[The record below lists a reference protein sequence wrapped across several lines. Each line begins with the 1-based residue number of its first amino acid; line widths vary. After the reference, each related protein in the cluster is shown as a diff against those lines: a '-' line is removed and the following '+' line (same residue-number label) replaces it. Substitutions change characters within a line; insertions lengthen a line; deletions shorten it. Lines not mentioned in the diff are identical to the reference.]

1 MRTIAIMSAAT
12 FLIVVAA
19 IVTRTRF
26 NAHAIEH
33 DGPRRLSRHAV
44 PPDDYA
50 SLNSKAGR
58 QLPEALARVVLPDDR
73 PAVLIFL
80 RADCECSNDFARLFN
95 ALEPHLH
102 QAAYCLAVIE
112 GTDQQ
117 ARAFVDK
124 NGFTAPFLAQHNS
137 NLAAA
142 WGIGKAGAVA
152 LVRPNRE
159 TEVIWPGISRQVFR
173 DLTNRLGNQN
183 LVPEEILNTLPG
195 ASTAGCP
202 LYPISVSLSQGVDR

>member
-26 NAHAIEH
+26 NAHAIKH
-33 DGPRRLSRHAV
+33 DAPRRLSLHAV
-44 PPDDYA
+44 PPADYTR
-50 SLNSKAGR
+50 LNSKFSR
-58 QLPEALARVVLPDDR
+58 QVPENLKTTLLPDDR

-80 RADCECSNDFARLFN
+80 KADCKCSNNFARLFN
-95 ALEPHLH
+95 ALEPHLR

-117 ARAFVDK
+117 ARAFVAK

-159 TEVIWPGISRQVFR
+159 TEVIWPGMSRQVFR

-183 LVPEEILNTLPG
+183 MVPEEILNTLPG

-202 LYPISVSLSQGVDR
+202 LYPISVSNSQGVD

>member
-1 MRTIAIMSAAT
+1 MSAAT

-50 SLNSKAGR
+50 SLNSKEGR

-95 ALEPHLH
+95 ALEQHLR
-102 QAAYCLAVIE
+102 QDAFCLAVIE

-117 ARAFVDK
+117 SRDFVAN
-124 NGFTAPFLAQHNS
+124 NGFTAPFMAQEQS
-137 NLAAA
+137 DLAAL
-142 WGIGKAGAVA
+142 WGINKAGAVA
-152 LVRPNRE
+152 LVRPNLE
-159 TEVIWPGISRQVFR
+159 VEVIWPGMSRQDFR
-173 DLTNRLGNQN
+173 DLTRRLGNPN
-183 LVPEEILNTLPG
+183 LIPQDILSALPG

-202 LYPISVSLSQGVDR
+202 LDPAPVSISQGVD